1 MGTAKQV
8 RGGFHWEG
16 TAKPEEVPGA
26 GALTAQEGGPTTQ
39 RGGFRAGAP
48 CSCLAAMFC
57 HGRASFPL
65 PHFPPALP
73 SAHLAC
79 PGTPP
84 AEGGTRSSCGKY
96 PPAPAQY
103 NRRCLLAPEA
113 TSTSGA
119 SLSLVLCPQTFPKKL
134 TGTRVNLATA
144 PKRLTPN
151 ALGLQHRFHN
161 PLVMRLSRALL
172 YCRLMA
178 MG

>member
-26 GALTAQEGGPTTQ
+26 RTAQEGAHDAEGRVPRWGP
-39 RGGFRAGAP
+39 P
-48 CSCLAAMFC
+48 CSCLAPMFC

-84 AEGGTRSSCGKY
+84 AEGGDAVQLREIPARPGPVQ
-96 PPAPAQY
+96 PP
-103 NRRCLLAPEA
+103 CLLAPEA

-161 PLVMRLSRALL
+161 PLVMRLLRALL